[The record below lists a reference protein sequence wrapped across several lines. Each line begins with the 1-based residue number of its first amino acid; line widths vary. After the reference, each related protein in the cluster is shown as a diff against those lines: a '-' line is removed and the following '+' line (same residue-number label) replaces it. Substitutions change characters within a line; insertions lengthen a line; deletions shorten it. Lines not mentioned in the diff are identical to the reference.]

1 MHWADV
7 VGEDLL
13 ARGPSHRIASGTS
26 ISGVIHLGNAGD
38 VIYAD
43 GIARALEA
51 KGAKAEVVWIADDV
65 DPLRSVP
72 EQMPASFSEYLGRPV
87 STLPD
92 PDGCHAAFADHVIEP
107 FLTSLRD
114 VGIVP
119 IEKRGSRMYPDGEY
133 DEAIRVALGS
143 AEQIREILVRVAKS
157 KKAPGWLPFD
167 PICERC
173 GRIAT
178 TDATAFEGGKVLYTC
193 SGGTAGRKE
202 MVGCGNQGAVSM
214 RHGKLTWRVE
224 WAARW
229 KILGITCE
237 PFGKEH
243 SASGGS
249 YDTSK
254 VIVKEVYGYEP
265 PLPVLYEHIL
275 VGGAKMSKSKGNVI
289 ALSELLD
296 VLPPEVV
303 RYFYF
308 RVDPNKHKDFDA
320 REKLLPLV
328 EEFERAQAIA
338 AGRAAP
344 SRGED
349 LEAITRAL
357 ALSQVRQGQPVDYG
371 EVPFGHL
378 VLVAELTASDTEAAS
393 VLARSGFAAPANV
406 ESREGLAL
414 RLRLARRFLERYVP
428 PSERNTVFESL
439 AAVPLAD
446 ISDGGK
452 RALLSL
458 SKALEQAEW
467 RPEALH
473 NAIFEAAKASGVD
486 PKEAFRALYLSLIGK
501 PKGPRAGYF
510 LASLSRPFVIRRFA
524 EAGAA
529 K

>member
-7 VGEDLL
+7 VAQDLL
-13 ARGPSHRIASGTS
+13 KRGKSHRIASGTS
-26 ISGVIHLGNAGD
+26 ISGTIHLGNAGD

-43 GIARALEA
+43 GIARALED
-51 KGAKAEVVWIADDV
+51 KGAEAEVIWIADDV

-72 EQMPASFSEYLGRPV
+72 EQMPASFSEHLGRPV
-87 STLPD
+87 SSLPD
-92 PDGCHAAFADHVIEP
+92 PDGCHLAFTDHVIEP
-107 FLTSLRD
+107 FLTSLGE

-119 IEKRGSRMYPDGEY
+119 IEKRGSRMYAAGEY
-133 DEAIRVALGS
+133 DEAVAVALAK
-143 AEQIREILVRVAKS
+143 AEQIREILVRVAQS

-178 TDATAFEGGKVLYTC
+178 TDAIALEGGKIRYKC

-202 MVGCGNQGAVSM
+202 MAGCGNEGAASL
-214 RHGKLTWRVE
+214 RSGKLTWRVE

-243 SASGGS
+243 SAAGGS

-254 VIVKEVYGYEP
+254 VIVKDVYGYEP

-275 VGGAKMSKSKGNVI
+275 VGGAKMSKSKGNVV
-289 ALSELLD
+289 ALSSLLE

-328 EEFERAQAIA
+328 EEFERGQAIA

-344 SRGED
+344 TRGDD
-349 LEAITRAL
+349 LEALTRAL
-357 ALSQVRQGQPVDYG
+357 SLSQVHPGQAVDYG
-371 EVPFGHL
+371 KVPFGHL
-378 VLVAELTASDTEAAS
+378 VLVAELTASDNEAAT
-393 VLARSGFAAPANV
+393 VLARSGFTAPTD
-406 ESREGLAL
+406 EGSRRHLAL

-428 PSERNTVFESL
+428 PSERNRVVDSI
-439 AAVPLAD
+439 AVVPLTQV
-446 ISDGGK
+446 SSEGK
-452 RALLSL
+452 RALLELSRAL
-458 SKALEQAEW
+458 SKAEW

-473 NAIFEAAKASGVD
+473 NAIFEAANAAGVE
-486 PKEAFRALYLSLIGK
+486 PKEAFRALYLALIGK
-501 PKGPRAGYF
+501 PKGPRAGFF

-524 EAGAA
+524 EVGEA